1 MNRRK
6 RGIVHKIKKK
16 GRNMQNM
23 LDTIVHHANA
33 EDEATGDAFEIFHFM
48 KVGNRRGQIR
58 VPRQDLQK
66 PEALYTLLVRK
77 NAALPLCP
85 EKLDQKLSQIIGAKP
100 RKRFLYSAR
109 VGWRPG
115 GRGFVTPKGV
125 IGCSKVKRR
134 PLPPIWLGERHLI
147 ALREAGTW
155 ETWRDTV
162 GKLSLRSNVAMLA
175 ICAAFAAPL
184 LYFTRRQSFG
194 INLFGPTKAGKTT
207 TLLAGASV
215 IGLGREADLPNW
227 GATAAAK
234 GESARIFNDMLFP
247 LNEVGLLG
255 GSKRKA
261 YPEIRETIY
270 RLGEGRER
278 LRHTQSIFS
287 APAASSEVRTIF
299 FSTAE
304 HSFDDYATVAGET
317 RDEGEYARCIDVPV
331 NRPDRHSIIN
341 RFPAKLPKEKRRRW
355 AEDRIIELRKACE
368 ANHGTAFRRYIN
380 YLIAS
385 RDRLEAGIEEFMRE
399 MDQFEQRSVV
409 KGALEHA
416 RQNIGLLYAGGRL
429 AIDAGVVPWKPEQ
442 LLQAVAT
449 CWRRALDLHG
459 KKKDALTQAKRALRA
474 NLKPEK
480 VKKRGPSASF
490 SPEEA
495 DGYYV
500 TKGGVRIYTVH
511 AAAMRKW
518 LGTDP
523 KQFDRLLDW
532 LDAERFLIPRQSATG
547 MAGSDW
553 AIQTPKWPNGKSVR
567 SIVFRDPFQRGD

>member
-1 MNRRK
+1 M
-6 RGIVHKIKKK
+6 IHKAKKK
-16 GRNMQNM
+16 GRNMKNM

-33 EDEATGDAFEIFHFM
+33 EDEATGDAFEIFHFR
-48 KVGNRRGQIR
+48 KVGNRGGQIR

-77 NAALPLCP
+77 NAELPLCP
-85 EKLDQKLSQIIGAKP
+85 EKLDQKLSQIIGSKP
-100 RKRFLYSAR
+100 RRRFLYCAR

-115 GRGFVTPKGV
+115 GCGFVTPKGI
-125 IGCSKVKRR
+125 IGCSKVNRR
-134 PLPPIWLGERHLI
+134 PLPPLWLGERHQM

-162 GKLSLRSNVAMLA
+162 GKLALRSDVAMLA

-184 LYFTRRQSFG
+184 LWFTGRQSFG
-194 INLFGPTKAGKTT
+194 INLFGRAKAGKTT
-207 TLLAGASV
+207 ALLAGASV

-234 GESARIFNDMLFP
+234 GESVRMYNDMLFP

-255 GSKRKA
+255 GSKKRA
-261 YPEIRETIY
+261 HPEIRESIY
-270 RLGEGRER
+270 RLGEGHER
-278 LRHTQSIFS
+278 LRHTQSLFS

-304 HSFDDYATVAGET
+304 HSFDEYAAFAGET
-317 RDEGEYARCIDVPV
+317 RDEGEYARCFDVPV
-331 NRPDRHSIIN
+331 NRPNRHSIIN

-355 AEDRIIELRKACE
+355 AEDRVIELRKACQ
-368 ANHGTAFRRYIN
+368 ANHGTAFLRHIDH
-380 YLIAS
+380 LIAS
-385 RDRLEAGIEEFMRE
+385 RDTLKARIEHYMRE

-416 RQNIGLLYAGGRL
+416 RQNFGLLYAGGRL
-429 AIDAGVVPWKPEQ
+429 AIDAGVVPWKPDQ
-442 LLQAVAT
+442 LLRAVAT
-449 CWRRALDLHG
+449 CWQCALDVHG
-459 KKKDALTQAKRALRA
+459 QKKDALTQAKRALRA
-474 NLKPEK
+474 NLKSEK

-490 SPEEA
+490 SPADA

-500 TKGGVRIYTVH
+500 MDGGVRTYTVH
-511 AAAMRKW
+511 AVAMRKW

-523 KQFDRLLDW
+523 KQFDTLVDW
-532 LDAERFLIPRQSATG
+532 LDAERFLKPRQSRTG
-547 MAGSDW
+547 AAGSDW

>member
-1 MNRRK
+1 M
-6 RGIVHKIKKK
+6 IHKVKKK

-23 LDTIVHHANA
+23 LDTIIHQANA
-33 EDEATGDAFEIFHFM
+33 EDEATGDAFEIFYFR
-48 KVGNRRGQIR
+48 KVGNRHGQIR

-77 NAALPLCP
+77 NAELPLCP
-85 EKLDQKLSQIIGAKP
+85 KNLDQKLSQIIGSKP
-100 RKRFLYSAR
+100 RRRVLYSAR

-125 IGCSKVKRR
+125 IGCSKMNRR

-184 LYFTRRQSFG
+184 LSFTRRQSFG
-194 INLFGPTKAGKTT
+194 LHLFGRAKAGKTT

-234 GESARIFNDMLFP
+234 GESARMFNDMLFP

-255 GSKRKA
+255 GSKRRA

-287 APAASSEVRTIF
+287 APAVSCAVSTIF
-299 FSTAE
+299 FSTGE
-304 HSFDDYATVAGET
+304 HSIDDYATFAGET

-341 RFPAKLPKEKRRRW
+341 RFPATVPKEKRRRW
-355 AEDRIIELRKACE
+355 AEDRVIELRKACG
-368 ANHGTAFRRYIN
+368 ANHGTAFPRYIN

-385 RDRLEAGIEEFMRE
+385 RYTLEARIEKYMRE
-399 MDQFEQRSVV
+399 MDQFEQRPVV

-416 RQNIGLLYAGGRL
+416 RQNFGLLYAGGRL
-429 AIDAGVVPWKPEQ
+429 AIDAGVVPWTPEQ
-442 LLQAVAT
+442 LLRAVAT
-449 CWRRALDLHG
+449 CWRRALELHG

-474 NLKPEK
+474 NLKAPPDE
-480 VKKRGPSASF
+480 RGSN
-490 SPEEA
+490 
-495 DGYYV
+495 
-500 TKGGVRIYTVH
+500 R
-511 AAAMRKW
+511 
-518 LGTDP
+518 
-523 KQFDRLLDW
+523 
-532 LDAERFLIPRQSATG
+532 
-547 MAGSDW
+547 
-553 AIQTPKWPNGKSVR
+553 
-567 SIVFRDPFQRGD
+567 

>member
-1 MNRRK
+1 VKNEQTKTRDDSQIQK
-6 RGIVHKIKKK
+6 EGTK
-16 GRNMQNM
+16 
-23 LDTIVHHANA
+23 HAKHTRH
-33 EDEATGDAFEIFHFM
+33 D
-48 KVGNRRGQIR
+48 R
-58 VPRQDLQK
+58 
-66 PEALYTLLVRK
+66 YSLLIRK
-77 NAALPLCP
+77 NAELPLCP
-85 EKLDQKLSQIIGAKP
+85 EKLGQKLSQIIGSKP
-100 RKRFLYSAR
+100 RERLLYSAG

-115 GRGFVTPKGV
+115 GRGFVTPKEV
-125 IGCSKVKRR
+125 IGCSKEKRR
-134 PLPPIWLGERHLI
+134 PLPPIWLGERHLV
-147 ALREAGTW
+147 ALSEAGTW

-184 LYFTRRQSFG
+184 LSFTGRQSFG
-194 INLFGPTKAGKTT
+194 INLFDRAKAGKTT
-207 TLLAGASV
+207 AMLAGASV

-234 GESARIFNDMLFP
+234 GESARMFNDMLFP

-255 GSKRKA
+255 GSKKKA

-278 LRHTQSIFS
+278 LRHTQSAFS
-287 APAASSEVRTIF
+287 ARAASSEVRTIF

-304 HSFDDYATVAGET
+304 HSFDDYATFAGET

-331 NRPDRHSIIN
+331 NRPNSHSIIN
-341 RFPAKLPKEKRRRW
+341 RFPANLSKEKRRRW
-355 AEDRIIELRKACE
+355 AEDRVIELRKACA
-368 ANHGTAFRRYIN
+368 ANHGTAFRRYIDD
-380 YLIAS
+380 LIVS
-385 RDRLEAGIEEFMRE
+385 RDTLKARIEEYMRE
-399 MDQFEQRSVV
+399 MDQFGQRPVV

-416 RQNIGLLYAGGRL
+416 RQSIGLLYAGGCL

-459 KKKDALTQAKRALRA
+459 KKKDTLTQAKRALRA
-474 NLKPEK
+474 NLKSEK
-480 VKKRGPSASF
+480 VKKLGPSVSF
-490 SPEEA
+490 SPIEV
-495 DGYYV
+495 DGYFV
-500 TKGGVRIYTVH
+500 MDGGVRTYTVH

-523 KQFDRLLDW
+523 KQFHRLLDW
-532 LDAERFLIPRQSATG
+532 PDAERFLKPRQSRTG
-547 MAGSDW
+547 TAGSDW

>member
-1 MNRRK
+1 MSHQ
-6 RGIVHKIKKK
+6 VKKK
-16 GRNMQNM
+16 GRTMQNM
-23 LDTIVHHANA
+23 LDTIIHQANA
-33 EDEATGDAFEIFHFM
+33 EDEATGDAFEIFHFR

-77 NAALPLCP
+77 NAELPLCP
-85 EKLDQKLSQIIGAKP
+85 KNLDQKLSQIIKSKP
-100 RKRFLYSAR
+100 RRRVLYSAR

-125 IGCSKVKRR
+125 IGCSKMNRR

-184 LYFTRRQSFG
+184 LSFTRRQSFG
-194 INLFGPTKAGKTT
+194 LHLFGRAKAGKTT
-207 TLLAGASV
+207 ALLAGASV

-234 GESARIFNDMLFP
+234 GETARMFNDMVFP

-255 GSKRKA
+255 GSKKKA

-278 LRHTQSIFS
+278 LRHTQSVYS
-287 APAASSEVRTIF
+287 APAASCEVRTIF
-299 FSTAE
+299 FSTGE
-304 HSFDDYATVAGET
+304 HSFDDYATFAGET

-331 NRPDRHSIIN
+331 NRPDRHSIID
-341 RFPAKLPKEKRRRW
+341 RFPASLPKTKRRRW
-355 AEDRIIELRKACE
+355 AEDRVIELRKACG
-368 ANHGTAFRRYIN
+368 ANHGTAFRRHID

-385 RDRLEAGIEEFMRE
+385 RDRLEAKIEEYIRE
-399 MDQFEQRSVV
+399 MDRLEQYSEV

-442 LLQAVAT
+442 LLRAVAT
-449 CWRRALDLHG
+449 CWQRALDVHG
-459 KKKDALTQAKRALRA
+459 QKKDALTQAKRALRA

-480 VKKRGPSASF
+480 VKKREPSASF

-500 TKGGVRIYTVH
+500 MKDGVRIYTVH

-532 LDAERFLIPRQSATG
+532 LDAKRFLIPRQSKTG
-547 MAGSDW
+547 EVGSDW